1 MSQFYL
7 CPVPQIYYNYRGLNS
22 THYARVLNI
31 NCLYTV
37 LPLSNKVFQILGHLS
52 PISHSLAQCIKTSCA
67 IKVSA
72 LSE

>member
-1 MSQFYL
+1 MSQFYFAL
-7 CPVPQIYYNYRGLNS
+7 CHKFIVTIGGLNS

-31 NCLYTV
+31 NCLYAV
-37 LPLSNKVFQILGHLS
+37 LPLSNKVFQILSHLS
-52 PISHSLAQCIKTSCA
+52 PIFHSLAQCIKTSCA